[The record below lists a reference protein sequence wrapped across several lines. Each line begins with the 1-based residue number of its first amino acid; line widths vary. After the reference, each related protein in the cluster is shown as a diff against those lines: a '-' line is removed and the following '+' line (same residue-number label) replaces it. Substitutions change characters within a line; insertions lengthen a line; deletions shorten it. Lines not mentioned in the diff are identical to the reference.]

1 MNLKDYNI
9 NNIIFIQD
17 RLKYLI
23 HVCQEYNKKV
33 SILYKSIYSIMNNIY
48 NSFDKNI
55 INQLNYNNN
64 LSKLEHILNKYKTL
78 PKNINVHNLKSYNIK
93 ILNKNFMDLHSEL
106 ISISEKNGSN
116 KLDTLFPLLFFKHID
131 KIKFY

>member
-78 PKNINVHNLKSYNIK
+78 P
-93 ILNKNFMDLHSEL
+93 
-106 ISISEKNGSN
+106 
-116 KLDTLFPLLFFKHID
+116 
-131 KIKFY
+131 